1 MNKPDAIVVNEYQK
15 FINSKRTDVLA
26 ENLFK
31 NSYWNVFKYDEV
43 LEKFL
48 IENSIDYS
56 CKNLNEFL

>member
-15 FINSKRTDVLA
+15 FINSKRTNVLA